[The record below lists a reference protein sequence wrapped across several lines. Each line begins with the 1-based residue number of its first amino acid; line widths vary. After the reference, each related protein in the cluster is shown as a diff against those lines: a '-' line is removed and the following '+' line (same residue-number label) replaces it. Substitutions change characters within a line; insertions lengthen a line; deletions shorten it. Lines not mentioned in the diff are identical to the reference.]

1 MDKLIAISL
10 ILSLYMAFNIAA
22 NDIGNSVGTAV
33 GSGSIKMRRALLLGA
48 FFVSLGAILLGG
60 NVIKTISEGIIPQG
74 LFSPRMALVVTA
86 TASIWITFTLIRK
99 IPISGSDAI
108 VSSVI
113 GAGITAVGIQNMN
126 LDVIGFIVLSW
137 LISPLAGLLTGF
149 LIYHAI
155 RNMIIKP
162 LQGMGLRDRA
172 EKIFSY
178 LQVLSSSFSA
188 LNLGAID
195 IAVAVG
201 VIFAV
206 GSFGG
211 NWIRLLGVIGLVA
224 GILLAGNRVTE
235 TIGRRITDLT
245 PSRGF
250 SAQLAA
256 AVIVY
261 LFMGY
266 GMPVSPTQT
275 LIGSVIGVGIAH
287 GTSTVKYD
295 VIGHI
300 AYTWMVTI
308 PTCIILS
315 SAIYIITGFLG

>member
-1 MDKLIAISL
+1 MDKLMVISL

-206 GSFGG
+206 ESFGG
-211 NWIRLLGVIGLVA
+211 NWIRILGVIGLVA

>member
-1 MDKLIAISL
+1 
-10 ILSLYMAFNIAA
+10 MAFNIAA

-211 NWIRLLGVIGLVA
+211 NWIRILGVIGLVA

>member
-1 MDKLIAISL
+1 MDTLIAISL

-33 GSGSIKMRRALLLGA
+33 GSGSLKMRRALILGA

-60 NVIKTISEGIIPQG
+60 SVIKTISEGIIPPG
-74 LFSPRMALVVTA
+74 FFNPRMALVVTA
-86 TASIWITFTLIRK
+86 TASIWITFTIIKK

-113 GAGITAVGIQNMN
+113 GAGVAAVGIQNMR

-137 LISPLAGLLTGF
+137 IISPLAGLLMGF

-155 RNMIIKP
+155 RNRIIKT
-162 LQGMGLRDRA
+162 LHGMGLRDRA

-178 LQVLSSSFSA
+178 LQIVSSSFSA

-195 IAVAVG
+195 IAVAAG

-211 NWIRLLGVIGLVA
+211 NWIRIMGAIGLVA

-256 AVIVY
+256 AIIVY

-275 LIGSVIGVGIAH
+275 LVGSVIGVGIAH

-300 AYTWMVTI
+300 AYTWIVTI

-315 SAIYIITGFLG
+315 SAIYIITGFWG

>member
-1 MDKLIAISL
+1 MDTLIAISL

-33 GSGSIKMRRALLLGA
+33 GSGSLKMRRALILGA

-60 NVIKTISEGIIPQG
+60 SVIKTISEGIIPPG
-74 LFSPRMALVVTA
+74 FFNPRMALVVTV
-86 TASIWITFTLIRK
+86 TASIWITFTIIKK

-113 GAGITAVGIQNMN
+113 GAGVAAVRIQNMR

-137 LISPLAGLLTGF
+137 IISPLAGLLMGF

-155 RNMIIKP
+155 RNRIIKT
-162 LQGMGLRDRA
+162 LHGMGLRDRA

-178 LQVLSSSFSA
+178 LQIVSSSFSA

-195 IAVAVG
+195 IAVAAG

-211 NWIRLLGVIGLVA
+211 NWIRIMGAIGLVA

-256 AVIVY
+256 AIIVY

-275 LIGSVIGVGIAH
+275 LVGSVIGVGIAH

-300 AYTWMVTI
+300 AYTWIVTI

-315 SAIYIITGFLG
+315 SAIYIITGFWG

>member
-1 MDKLIAISL
+1 MVISL

-211 NWIRLLGVIGLVA
+211 NWIRILGVIGLVA

-261 LFMGY
+261 LFMSY

>member
-1 MDKLIAISL
+1 MVISL

-211 NWIRLLGVIGLVA
+211 NWIRILGVIGLVA

>member
-1 MDKLIAISL
+1 MDTLIAISL

-33 GSGSIKMRRALLLGA
+33 GSGSLKMRRALILGA

-74 LFSPRMALVVTA
+74 FFSPRMALVVTA
-86 TASIWITFTLIRK
+86 TASIWITFTIIKK

-113 GAGITAVGIQNMN
+113 GAGIAAVGIQNMR

-137 LISPLAGLLTGF
+137 IISPLAGLLMGF

-155 RNMIIKP
+155 RNMIIKA

-178 LQVLSSSFSA
+178 LQIASSSFSA

-195 IAVAVG
+195 IAVATG

-211 NWIRLLGVIGLVA
+211 NWIRILGAIGLVA

-256 AVIVY
+256 AIIVY

-275 LIGSVIGVGIAH
+275 LVGSVIGVGIAH

-300 AYTWMVTI
+300 AYTWIVTI

-315 SAIYIITGFLG
+315 SAIYIITGFWG

>member
-1 MDKLIAISL
+1 MDTLIAISL

-33 GSGSIKMRRALLLGA
+33 GSGSLKMRRALILGA
-48 FFVSLGAILLGG
+48 FFVSLGAIFLGG
-60 NVIKTISEGIIPQG
+60 NVIKTISEGIIPPG
-74 LFSPRMALVVTA
+74 FFSPRMALVVTA
-86 TASIWITFTLIRK
+86 TASIWITFTIIKK

-113 GAGITAVGIQNMN
+113 GAGVAALGIQNMR

-137 LISPLAGLLTGF
+137 IISPLAGLLTGF

-155 RNMIIKP
+155 RDIIIKP
-162 LQGMGLRDRA
+162 LHGMGLRDRA

-178 LQVLSSSFSA
+178 FQIVSSSFSA

-195 IAVAVG
+195 IAVAAG

-211 NWIRLLGVIGLVA
+211 NWIRILGAIGLVA

-256 AVIVY
+256 AIIVY

-275 LIGSVIGVGIAH
+275 LVGSVIGVGIAH

-300 AYTWMVTI
+300 AYTWIVTI

-315 SAIYIITGFLG
+315 SAIYIITGFWG

>member
-1 MDKLIAISL
+1 MDKLMVISL

-211 NWIRLLGVIGLVA
+211 NWIRILGVIGLVA